1 MKVSKFKEIT
11 HIEEWK
17 ALLADRLES
26 KLTVSEW
33 CKHNNLTEQQYYY
46 RLRKVRESVVEHI
59 ESHAA
64 PLVRYSPESSL
75 IPQAPVE
82 SKSKIVLRYKEAVVE
97 FSETID
103 IGLIANLV
111 KELAQ

>member
-33 CKHNNLTEQQYYY
+33 CKHNNITEQQYYY
-46 RLRKVRESVVEHI
+46 RLRKVRESVVEDI

-64 PLVRYSPESSL
+64 PLVRYSPESLTPRAS
-75 IPQAPVE
+75 VE
-82 SKSKIVLRYKEAVVE
+82 SESQIVLRYKDAVIE

-103 IGLIANLV
+103 IGLIAKLV